1 MAGTMLCRRCNT
13 TAPAA
18 RPPNSGALRAGMAAG
33 VLCSR
38 CGTVLGPYDLT
49 AQLVAKFAQLS
60 RFGLAG
66 RDELLRPPADPN
78 EDS

>member
-1 MAGTMLCRRCNT
+1 MLCRRCNT
-13 TAPAA
+13 TAPTA
-18 RPPNSGALRAGMAAG
+18 RPPNSGALRVGVAAG

-49 AQLVAKFAQLS
+49 AQLVAKLAQLS

-66 RDELLRPPADPN
+66 REELLRPPT
-78 EDS
+78 DSSKDS